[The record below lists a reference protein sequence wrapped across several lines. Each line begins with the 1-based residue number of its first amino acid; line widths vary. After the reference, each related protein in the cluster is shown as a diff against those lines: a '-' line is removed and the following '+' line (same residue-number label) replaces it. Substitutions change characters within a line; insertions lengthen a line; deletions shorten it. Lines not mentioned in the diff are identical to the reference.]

1 MIDDVA
7 PQAADFISSRR
18 EAVART
24 AAQELRQ
31 ASMTELPAL
40 THRLA
45 GKLGVF
51 GYESAGDAARRLML
65 DLQDGVDESQVPGRV
80 ADIVALLDAD
90 LREVS

>member
-7 PQAADFISSRR
+7 PQAADFIADRR

-31 ASMTELPAL
+31 ASMTQLPAL
-40 THRLA
+40 AHRLA

-51 GYESAGDAARRLML
+51 GYEAAGESARRLML
-65 DLQDGVDESQVPGRV
+65 DLQDGVNESEVPGRV
-80 ADIVALLDAD
+80 ADIVALLDAH
-90 LREVS
+90 LREAS